1 MGDLILF
8 ADVED
13 DLRNHFNTTLPGFG
27 FAQTSYVKR
36 PATLPDSFIYIH
48 RTGGPRR
55 DMVTDNAQ
63 LTIEC
68 YGRSKASP
76 DEALAFRVAQFV
88 RSIMNALEGN
98 LLGGNQVDSV
108 NEFSGAYNDPDPLAS
123 THARFTATY
132 QLAVRGEV
140 L

>member
-13 DLRNHFNTTLPGFG
+13 DLRQHLNTTLPGFG
-27 FAQTSYVKR
+27 FTQTSYVKR
-36 PATLPDSFIYIH
+36 PEKLPASFIFIH

-55 DMVTDNAQ
+55 DMVTDQAQ
-63 LTIEC
+63 ITIEC
-68 YGRSKASP
+68 YAQSKGSP
-76 DEALAFRVAQFV
+76 DESLAFRVAQFV
-88 RSIMNALEGN
+88 RSLMNALEGD

-108 NEFSGAYNDPDPLAS
+108 NEFSGAYNDPDPLS
-123 THARFTATY
+123 PNHARFTATY

>member
-13 DLRNHFNTTLPGFG
+13 DLRKHFNTTLPGFG

-55 DMVTDNAQ
+55 DMVTDNPQ

-68 YGRSKASP
+68 YGRSKQSP
-76 DEALAFRVAQFV
+76 DESLAFRVAQFV

-98 LLGGNQVDSV
+98 LLGGNQVDNV
-108 NEFSGAYNDPDPLAS
+108 NEFSGAYNDPDPLAP
-123 THARFTATY
+123 THSRFTATY